1 MWINNCVG
9 SKNYRPFI
17 VMITSTCVNLSVYLA
32 SVVYLSIEKQWSA
45 FLGFIITSWV
55 VMVIVFV
62 LWFLLF
68 NLNLLHF
75 YLMCK
80 GYTTYQFIVARKEEE
95 RLR

>member
-9 SKNYRPFI
+9 SKNYKVFI
-17 VMITSTCVNLSVYLA
+17 IMITSTCVNLSIYIA
-32 SVVYLSIEKQWSA
+32 SVIVLSIEKEWVT
-45 FLGFIITSWV
+45 FLGFIITCWV
-55 VMVIVFV
+55 VLVIVFV

-68 NLNLLHF
+68 NLNLLHI

-95 RLR
+95 RLQ

>member
-1 MWINNCVG
+1 
-9 SKNYRPFI
+9 
-17 VMITSTCVNLSVYLA
+17 MITSTCLNLGIYLS
-32 SVVYLSIEKQWSA
+32 SVVYLSIEKQWTT
-45 FLGFIITSWV
+45 FLGFIITCWV
-55 VMVIVFV
+55 VMAIVFV

-95 RLR
+95 RVREY